1 VFTIR
6 ASANHRITSKTELV
20 HREHDRSMNFLFFP
34 GGSYVGGMEI
44 VVQGLMA
51 QLNAT
56 GHRTLAVVSGWNNG
70 DYPTRL
76 KASGLSFEEV
86 KLGRFYRSRPLWTL
100 DTLRNLP
107 GAALR
112 LRRLAKEFRPDAAIY
127 PDTQLLLMGSLI
139 FPRLQNV
146 LYQHNDLSNR
156 RPSAVLKVAN
166 ARLDHIVCVSDFV
179 AAGMRVTGF
188 APGKITVVHNGVVLP
203 TAPSP
208 SSHERSTQLGI
219 VGQLLPR
226 KQHLTL
232 VRALGILKARRPSL
246 AFCLKIIG
254 NGDGPYAQAVKALIE
269 QLKLQSIV
277 EWSGFFTNRD
287 DIYRNLDVVVAPAI
301 DEPFGTTIL
310 EAGAYGLPVVAARSG
325 GFPEMVVDG
334 TTGLL
339 FDPAELES
347 LVAALEKMIVD
358 PSLRDRLGR
367 AGRAHIGQTFSIEY
381 MAHRFADVLS
391 HAEAH

>member
-1 VFTIR
+1 V
-6 ASANHRITSKTELV
+6 
-20 HREHDRSMNFLFFP
+20 
-34 GGSYVGGMEI
+34 
-44 VVQGLMA
+44 
-51 QLNAT
+51 
-56 GHRTLAVVSGWNNG
+56 
-70 DYPTRL
+70 
-76 KASGLSFEEV
+76 
-86 KLGRFYRSRPLWTL
+86 
-100 DTLRNLP
+100 
-107 GAALR
+107 
-112 LRRLAKEFRPDAAIY
+112 
-127 PDTQLLLMGSLI
+127 
-139 FPRLQNV
+139 
-146 LYQHNDLSNR
+146 
-156 RPSAVLKVAN
+156 KVAN
-166 ARLDHIVCVSDFV
+166 ARLDRIVCVSDFV
-179 AAGMRVTGF
+179 AAGVRVTGF
-188 APGKITVVHNGVVLP
+188 EPEKITVIHNGIVLP

-208 SSHERSTQLGI
+208 SSQDRSTQLGI

-232 VRALGILKARRPSL
+232 VRALGILKTRRPSL

-254 NGDGPYAQAVKALIE
+254 NGNGLYAQAVKELIE
-269 QLKLQSIV
+269 QLKLQDVV

-347 LVAALEKMIVD
+347 LVAALEKLIVD

-367 AGRAHIGQTFSIEY
+367 AGRTHIGKAFSIEH
-381 MAHRFADVLS
+381 MAHRFAEVLS
-391 HAEAH
+391 HTEPH